1 LIYVKL
7 ILKLFRLYGAPFL
20 LESSKPPLSSPK
32 EKHTHIHKNTPP
44 MHSSFTLLLL
54 LLRRISVEDLC
65 NNNNNNKINKS
76 TATEQQTSSTHCECG
91 FVFLYN
97 SGVGL

>member
-1 LIYVKL
+1 
-7 ILKLFRLYGAPFL
+7 
-20 LESSKPPLSSPK
+20 
-32 EKHTHIHKNTPP
+32 
-44 MHSSFTLLLL
+44 MHSSFTLL

-65 NNNNNNKINKS
+65 NNNNNNNKINKS